1 MVRQVNFNQSPGDL
15 LESGDEQEN
24 GDLEDEDLG
33 SELDDEIFKIED
45 ISNLLMLRVSYLK
58 IVIFGV
64 FGNMLWED
72 SKHTHFASVTRL
84 T

>member
-72 SKHTHFASVTRL
+72 SKTHTLPQLRA
-84 T
+84 